1 MKRPRRQTPD
11 RGFSMRMRRSAVVL
25 AGGAVVAASLGAA
38 LPSAAAAAPRPT
50 TAVYQLVL
58 GPANSQY
65 VGINNRGDIIGIG
78 VDAAAFGR
86 EEGFI
91 INAGTTTRVFLGAP
105 GDETDQST
113 DTRPRAINDQGV
125 VVGNYQ
131 KNELLPGGVEA
142 TIPRPATWPDDG
154 TGSDLGVNPTGD
166 ADAFGINGNQQI
178 VGTQAGNTVTP
189 WLLQGTTVTN
199 LPTFHGSSTAEALA
213 VSSNGVVVGDAEPTS
228 GDQVAAEWVNGKISS
243 LGTLNGGTWGEALA
257 INGSGQAVGSATT
270 PGSPIN
276 LSHAVMF
283 SNGQAIDLN
292 VPGVGQG
299 SAHATAINVN
309 GVIVGDDGI
318 DPDLLD
324 VGNGFIFQ
332 NGRATELNTL
342 IAPTPN
348 VRLAGATGINDAG
361 DIVGIA
367 AVTQSDGSQISEGY
381 ELLPITT
388 P

>member
-1 MKRPRRQTPD
+1 
-11 RGFSMRMRRSAVVL
+11 MRMRRSAVVL
-25 AGGAVVAASLGAA
+25 AGGAMAAA
-38 LPSAAAAAPRPT
+38 LLGTAVTSEAATAPSS
-50 TAVYQLVL
+50 TAVYKLVL
-58 GPANSQY
+58 GPVNSQY

-78 VDAAAFGR
+78 VDSAAFGR

-91 INAGTTTRVFLGAP
+91 INAGTTTPVFLGAP

-131 KNELLPGGVEA
+131 KNEVLPGGVEA

-166 ADAFGINGNQQI
+166 ADAFGINNNQQI
-178 VGTQAGNTVTP
+178 VGTQAGKTVTP

-199 LPTFHGSSTAEALA
+199 LQTLSGSTITEARA
-213 VSSNGVVVGDAEPTS
+213 ININGVVVGDAQKS
-228 GDQVAAEWVNGKISS
+228 GSEVATEWVNAKVST
-243 LGTLNGGTWGEALA
+243 LGTLNGGTFSEALA
-257 INGSGQAVGSATT
+257 INSSGQAVGAATA
-270 PGSPIN
+270 PGDPIN
-276 LSHAVMF
+276 LFRAVMF
-283 SNGQAIDLN
+283 SNGKVIDLN
-292 VPGVGQG
+292 VPGEGQQNA
-299 SAHATAINVN
+299 AHATAINGN

-318 DPDLLD
+318 DPDLVD
-324 VGNGFIFQ
+324 VGNGFIYQ
-332 NGRATELNTL
+332 NGHATELNTL

-348 VRLAGATGINDAG
+348 VRLAGAAGINDAG

-367 AVTQSDGSQISEGY
+367 VVTLSDGSEISEGY
-381 ELLPITT
+381 ELLPNTT